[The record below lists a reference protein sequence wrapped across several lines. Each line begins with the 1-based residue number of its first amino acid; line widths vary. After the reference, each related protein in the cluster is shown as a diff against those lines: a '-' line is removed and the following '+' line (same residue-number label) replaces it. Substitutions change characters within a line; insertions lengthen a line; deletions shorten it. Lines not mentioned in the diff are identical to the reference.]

1 MGKMQTRKLGKELV
15 VSALGLGC
23 MGMSGV
29 YGAADEAEAIA
40 TIHKSIDLGCT
51 FLDTADAYG
60 SGHNET
66 LVGKAIKAHRDK
78 VIIATKFGL
87 GNIHKGGENIPV
99 QGSPKYVRSACEAS
113 LKRLGIETIDLY
125 YQHRVDP
132 TIPIEDTIGAMAE
145 LVQAGKVRFLG
156 LSEASEATIRRAHA
170 VHPISALQSEYSLW
184 SRDVEDGILATCR
197 ELNIGFV
204 PWSPLGRG
212 FLTGDIKTVE
222 DLETND
228 WRRLSPRFQGENFQR
243 NLDLVTQVRALAE
256 QKNCTPAQLAI
267 SWLLQQGDD
276 LVPIPGTKRISYL
289 LENLGALELELTT
302 EDLQKIDTIL
312 PKGAASGDRY
322 PAAMM
327 KMVNL

>member
-1 MGKMQTRKLGKELV
+1 MQTRKLGKELV

-29 YGAADEAEAIA
+29 YGAADEVESID

-60 SGHNET
+60 VGHNET
-66 LVGKAIKAHRDK
+66 LVGKAIKDRRDK

-87 GNIHKGGENIPV
+87 GNIHKGGANIPV
-99 QGSPKYVRSACEAS
+99 NGRPEYVRSACEAS

-267 SWLLQQGDD
+267 SWLLKQGDD

-302 EDLQKIDTIL
+302 EDLQKIGTIL